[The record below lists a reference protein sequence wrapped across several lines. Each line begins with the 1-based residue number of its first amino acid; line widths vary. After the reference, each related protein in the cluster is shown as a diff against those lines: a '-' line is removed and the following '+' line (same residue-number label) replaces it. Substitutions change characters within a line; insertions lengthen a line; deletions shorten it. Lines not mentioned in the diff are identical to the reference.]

1 MAKGRLGRGHR
12 VGLGT
17 RLGLGSGF
25 GFGLLLRLL
34 FRLGLRVSLRSRLI
48 GKVFWPVRPGWI
60 VLVISHLSR
69 RFGAYFG
76 RIFSG
81 RVFKVG
87 VCSNIKVFG
96 LYIRLVIRNQ
106 LARVS
111 G

>member
-1 MAKGRLGRGHR
+1 
-12 VGLGT
+12 
-17 RLGLGSGF
+17 
-25 GFGLLLRLL
+25 
-34 FRLGLRVSLRSRLI
+34 
-48 GKVFWPVRPGWI
+48 
-60 VLVISHLSR
+60 LVISHLPR

-87 VCSNIKVFG
+87 VGSNIKVFG

>member
-1 MAKGRLGRGHR
+1 MSVSVLGL
-12 VGLGT
+12 VLD
-17 RLGLGSGF
+17 LGSGLVF
-25 GFGLLLRLL
+25 CFVFFFVLV
-34 FRLGLRVSLRSRLI
+34 FRVSLRSRLI

-60 VLVISHLSR
+60 VLVISHLPR

>member
-1 MAKGRLGRGHR
+1 MVIGH
-12 VGLGT
+12 L
-17 RLGLGSGF
+17 
-25 GFGLLLRLL
+25 
-34 FRLGLRVSLRSRLI
+34 
-48 GKVFWPVRPGWI
+48 P
-60 VLVISHLSR
+60 R